1 MISAITTIPKSIGAT
16 IFTRNTMIAI
26 ITISASIPTI
36 ICVKIYV
43 FTSYIVII

>member
-36 ICVKIYV
+36 ICVKIYM
-43 FTSYIVII
+43 FTSDIE